1 MVSIL
6 SFVMARQLAAA
17 AAAAYRQSTVN
28 DPRTRACANV
38 TVDSG
43 GNIIVAF
50 KGSSDPVDFL
60 QDAKFEMIGLNW
72 PDIEAAVKVHTGFL
86 EDFNAIKEELVKQ
99 VRQLL
104 GQRMGS
110 RDSLPPNTT
119 THESNN
125 PFDPGVFITGHSL
138 GGALAMLCAL
148 EFCRELLPVSGVY
161 TFGQPR
167 AGNAAFANLFDATFA
182 PGGSKLKDITFRVVN
197 QNDIVPRTPG
207 WLLGYRHCGNEVF
220 LPPGSV
226 TNWELN
232 PGLLWNACSDVI
244 GLCEAWRDRRDVLV
258 SEHFLSAYGR
268 RMQLI
273 D

>member
-6 SFVMARQLAAA
+6 SFVMARQLAGA

-28 DPRTRACANV
+28 DRRTNACANV
-38 TVDSG
+38 TMDSG

-50 KGSSDPVDFL
+50 KGSSEPVDFL
-60 QDAKFEMIGLNW
+60 QDAKFEMTGLNW
-72 PDIEAAVKVHTGFL
+72 PDIEAAVKVHTGFR
-86 EDFNAIKEELVKQ
+86 EDFNAIKEESIKQ

-104 GQRMGS
+104 GQSMGS
-110 RDSLPPNTT
+110 RGALPSNTT
-119 THESNN
+119 TRQSDNSFN
-125 PFDPGVFITGHSL
+125 PGVFITGHSL
-138 GGALAMLCAL
+138 GGALAILCAL

-167 AGNAAFANLFDATFA
+167 VGNAAFANLFDATFT
-182 PGGSKLKDITFRVVN
+182 PGGCNLKDITFRMVN

-232 PGLLWNACSDVI
+232 PGLFWNACSDVI
-244 GLCEAWRDRRDVLV
+244 GLCEAWREHRDVLV
-258 SEHFLSAYGR
+258 SEHFLSAYSR